1 LESRTHA
8 LCPAKQQSQLPIIM
22 HKESIPWLVA
32 LAFGVST
39 NTALLQAAD
48 EKSKDEQAIQRVE
61 QEWAAALVKGDQAMI
76 DRIESPDW
84 TLADPEGNLV
94 TKAMSDAD
102 LKSGK
107 LKFESVHGDEITI
120 RVFGDSA
127 IAFGLVT
134 EKSKYD
140 GKDTS
145 GQFRFTDVFIKKDGR
160 WQAVC
165 THLTRVAKH

>member
-1 LESRTHA
+1 
-8 LCPAKQQSQLPIIM
+8 M
-22 HKESIPWLVA
+22 HKESIPLLVA
-32 LAFGVST
+32 LAFGVCT

-48 EKSKDEQAIQRVE
+48 EKSKDEQAIQKVE
-61 QEWAAALVKGDQAMI
+61 QEWAAALVKGDLAMI
-76 DRIESPDW
+76 DHIEAQDW
-84 TLADPEGNLV
+84 TLADPEGNLIARS
-94 TKAMSDAD
+94 TTDAD
-102 LKSGK
+102 IKSGK
-107 LKFESVHGDEITI
+107 MKFESVHADEFKV

-145 GQFRFTDVFIKKDGR
+145 GQFRFTDVFVKRDGR

-165 THLTRVAKH
+165 TQLTRVATR